1 MPSSPDLSI
10 TSAPCHP
17 PHESFA
23 GRLQWGPSRLLSLA
37 LVLMGLLAGLSV
49 IASEMPL
56 TWSIPLALLAASEGV
71 RQARRELA
79 RPVRWLV
86 VGTADTL
93 PGPTMDG
100 QPISELTVQWRG
112 PLAFMRF
119 RDADRRW
126 QRLAWWPDTLDS
138 RGRRELRLAVPVQA
152 TAHPATSMA
161 P

>member
-1 MPSSPDLSI
+1 MPNSPDLLI
-10 TSAPCHP
+10 ASAPCHP
-17 PHESFA
+17 PRESFA
-23 GRLQWGPSRLLSLA
+23 GRLQWQPSRLLSLA

-56 TWSIPLALLAASEGV
+56 AWSVPLALLAAGDGV

-79 RPVRWLV
+79 RPARWLV
-86 VGTADTL
+86 AGTADTL
-93 PGPTMDG
+93 PGPTLDG

-138 RGRRELRLAVPVQA
+138 RGRRELRLAIPVQA